1 MKYGNQETEQ
11 NIDLLRNMD
20 FKRSMKYHKG

>member
-11 NIDLLRNMD
+11 NIDLLRNMG
-20 FKRSMKYHKG
+20 FKTSLKYHKG